1 MSKAEQLME
10 YNVQDIISYM
20 VEDLKIEYDKAMD
33 IFYNSETF
41 EKLQDEGTGL
51 YLESSAYIYG
61 FFQDE
66 RKYGKIVQTEI

>member
-41 EKLQDEGTGL
+41 EKLQDEETGL
-51 YLESSAYIYG
+51 YIESSAYIYG
-61 FFQDE
+61 IFQDE

>member
-10 YNVQDIISYM
+10 YNIQDIISYM
-20 VEDLKIEYDKAMD
+20 TEDLKIEYDNAMD

-41 EKLQDEGTGL
+41 EKLQNEETGL
-51 YLESSAYIYG
+51 YLESPAYIYG
-61 FFQDE
+61 IFQDE

>member
-20 VEDLKIEYDKAMD
+20 VEDLNIEYDKAMD

-41 EKLQDEGTGL
+41 EKLQDEETGL

-61 FFQDE
+61 IFQDE